1 MPVDITFTLSDK
13 DIKRFQDIV
22 VAAQANMSTSQNLQ
36 EIERAAY
43 KLVDVAMQVDLPDF
57 VAERLLQLKVLL
69 NMVKDSEWN
78 ISEGERNRILG
89 AMTYFSDP
97 IDLIPDHI
105 PGIGFL
111 DDAIYVEI
119 VARELKTEIDA
130 YNEFR
135 TFITQQEERLK
146 AGDLGVET
154 DRESWISTKRSE
166 LHTRIQDAREN
177 DDGEDKFIFHL
188 L

>member
-1 MPVDITFTLSDK
+1 
-13 DIKRFQDIV
+13 
-22 VAAQANMSTSQNLQ
+22 MSSSQNLL
-36 EIERAAY
+36 EIERAAH
-43 KLVDVAMQVDLPDF
+43 KLVGVAMQADLPDF

-69 NMVKDSEWN
+69 SMVNDSDWGM
-78 ISEGERNRILG
+78 SEGERNRILG

-119 VARELKTEIDA
+119 IAREPKTEIDA

-135 TFITQQEERLK
+135 AFVAEEENRLK
-146 AGDLGVET
+146 GEGLEPDT
-154 DRESWISTKRSE
+154 DQDGRISAKRDE
-166 LHTRIQDAREN
+166 LHSRIREARVDE
-177 DDGEDKFIFHL
+177 DDDTFVFHL